1 MTVVTWS
8 DFLNVLQNISSACTK
23 LQKLTI
29 SNIIKWVLTLNWQMQ
44 GVNQVEVNWAKT
56 WIAALSIRFTVKAKP
71 IY

>member
-44 GVNQVEVNWAKT
+44 GVNQVQVNNTKT
-56 WIAALSIRFTVKAKP
+56 WTRCLVTSFYR
-71 IY
+71 